1 MPKRDPRVD
10 AYIKKAPPFAQPILT
25 HIRGLVH
32 EACPEVEET
41 LKWSMPTF
49 MYHGIICGMAAF
61 KAHATFGFWKAS
73 LILDKNGNKAEEA
86 HGQFGRLTSVKDL
99 PPKAVMKG
107 YVKQAMKLNA
117 EGTAV
122 AKPRKAPKPPAKEP
136 AYLVAALKKNAKA
149 QKVWAGFAP
158 SHKREYI
165 DWLTEAK
172 TDETRQRRLDQT
184 IEWVAEGKQRNWKYM
199 NC

>member
-1 MPKRDPRVD
+1 MPSKDPRVD
-10 AYIKKAPPFAQPILT
+10 GYIKKAPAFAQPILT
-25 HIRGLVH
+25 HLRALVH

-49 MYHGIICGMAAF
+49 MYHGILCGMASF

-73 LILDKNGNKAEEA
+73 LILDKNGQKAEEA

-99 PPKAVMKG
+99 PANGVMKG
-107 YVKQAMKLNA
+107 YIKQAMKLNA
-117 EGTAV
+117 AGTAV
-122 AKPRKAPKPPAKEP
+122 AKPRKPPKPPAKEP
-136 AYLVAALKKNAKA
+136 SYLVAALKKNAKA
-149 QKVWAGFAP
+149 KATWAGFAP

-172 TDETRQRRLDQT
+172 TEPTREKRLAQT
-184 IEWVAEGKQRNWKYM
+184 IEWVSEGKQRNWKYM